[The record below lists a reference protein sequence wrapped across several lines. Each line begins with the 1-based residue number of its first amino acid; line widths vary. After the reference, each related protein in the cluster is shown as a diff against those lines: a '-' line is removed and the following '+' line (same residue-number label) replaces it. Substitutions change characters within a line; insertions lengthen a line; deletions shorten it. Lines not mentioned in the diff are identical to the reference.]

1 VVDNRKFMKFLLI
14 GLLLAIVA
22 KAQDVRQP
30 LIRLPLL
37 LQYRDVTVTKV
48 DPDGINITHDS
59 GLAKVPFEKLSP
71 ELQAKFGGF
80 DAAKAAEFRQ
90 QRKQDAHYRD
100 IALQKAAEK
109 KRLELDKQ
117 NATAAA
123 TAAATVARL
132 AEINARKKKDFE
144 DAAAAGAPNQG
155 RIVYDRTMQNMSD
168 IERRQLMYLRANYG
182 KPIIFEP
189 INSQEWDLKQLEDE
203 VKSLRND
210 LRKLSR

>member
-1 VVDNRKFMKFLLI
+1 M
-14 GLLLAIVA
+14 AIVA